1 MARSTLEQ
9 WRMFKAVAEH
19 GGFHQAAE
27 AVFKSQSSIHH
38 AVHKLED
45 VLGVTLF
52 QVEGR
57 KTQLTAAG
65 EQLLRRINFLL
76 TEAERME
83 QVALNL
89 QAGVESTLCI
99 AVDEA
104 FPRDILYQ
112 TLSAVSH
119 EYPLI
124 RIELMETILA
134 GANELLAQGKAEIA
148 VAPYTLADNLS
159 EDICQVEFVAV
170 ASPMHPLHQIKRALT
185 LEDLKNCRQ
194 IVLRDSGKARDKD
207 YGWLGSEQRWT
218 VSHTGTSIELLQKN
232 LGFAWLPLH
241 AVLPYLQT
249 GQLQVLPLPR
259 GSSRSM
265 TFYLNFNDADTLG
278 PVARTFLGHLRYL
291 TQNHE
296 LAAGVI
302 TS

>member
-9 WRMFKAVAEH
+9 WRMFQAVAEH

-65 EQLLRRINFLL
+65 EQLLRRINFLIS
-76 TEAERME
+76 EAGRME
-83 QVALNL
+83 QVAINL
-89 QAGVESTLCI
+89 QSGVESKLSI

-104 FPRDILYQ
+104 FPRSILYQ
-112 TLSAVSH
+112 TLEAVSH

-124 RIELMETILA
+124 RIELMESILS

-148 VAPYTLADNLS
+148 VSPFTLADNLS
-159 EDICQVEFVAV
+159 EDICQVEFVGV
-170 ASPMHPLHQIKRALT
+170 AGAGHPLHQLDRELT
-185 LEDLKNCRQ
+185 LEDLKECRQ
-194 IVLRDSGKARDKD
+194 IVLRDSGLAREKEH
-207 YGWLGSEQRWT
+207 GWLGSEQRWT
-218 VSHTGTSIELLQKN
+218 VSHVGTSIELLLKN
-232 LGFAWLPLH
+232 LGFAWIPRH
-241 AVLPYLQT
+241 AAQSFLAS
-249 GQLQVLPLPR
+249 GQLIVLPLPR

-278 PVARTFLGHLRYL
+278 PVARAFLGHLRYL
-291 TQNHE
+291 AQH
-296 LAAGVI
+296 A
-302 TS
+302 

>member
-45 VLGVTLF
+45 VLGVQLF

-57 KTQLTAAG
+57 KTHLSAAG
-65 EQLLRRINFLL
+65 QQLLRRINFLL
-76 TEAERME
+76 AEAERME

-89 QAGVESTLCI
+89 QAGVESTLSI
-99 AVDEA
+99 AVDDA

-124 RIELMETILA
+124 RIDLMETVLS
-134 GANELLAQGKAEIA
+134 GANELLAQGKVEIA
-148 VAPYTLADNLS
+148 VSPFTLADNLS
-159 EDICQVEFVAV
+159 EDICQVEFIAV
-170 ASPMHPLHQIKRALT
+170 AGSEHPLNQLGRELT
-185 LEDLKNCRQ
+185 LEDLKSCRQ
-194 IVLRDSGKARDKD
+194 IVLRDSGKARDKEH
-207 YGWLGSEQRWT
+207 GWLGSEQRWT
-218 VSHTGTSIELLQKN
+218 VSHVGTSIELLLKQ
-232 LGFAWLPLH
+232 LGFAWLPHH
-241 AVLPYLQT
+241 AVKPYLDK
-249 GQLQVLPLPR
+249 GQLKALALPR
-259 GSSRSM
+259 GKCRSS

-291 TQNHE
+291 TQDE
-296 LAAGVI
+296 
-302 TS
+302 